1 MPLQNNHRNALVI
14 LSDPVFHI
22 SQPESFPAAWSSAAA
37 RRVTLEQ
44 RLAGRPPDL
53 AFKRSVNAPGEKK

>member
-22 SQPESFPAAWSSAAA
+22 SQPESFPA
-37 RRVTLEQ
+37 RGRLRQ
-44 RLAGRPPDL
+44 RGASR
-53 AFKRSVNAPGEKK
+53 